1 MGLRV
6 AVASGKGGTG
16 KTLVATNLAVHLRRS
31 GHAVTL
37 VDCDVDAPNV
47 GLFLDAA
54 LSAEPVTVPVPVE
67 PDGAAC
73 PPGCTACRDACR
85 FGALRILGAG
95 PVVFADLCHHCGVC
109 VSACPMNL
117 LVTTPVPVGQVLTG
131 ATDEG
136 LGVVIGDLGVGLTE
150 APAVVRAARARADRA
165 GSEIVLLDAPPGAA
179 CAVVAALH
187 DVDLAVLVT
196 DRTTFGL
203 HDLGLMVDLCRRM
216 GVPAVVV
223 VNRDGVGDADVD
235 GYCARAGLPVVAR
248 LPFERAVAECY
259 AEGRLLVDGHP
270 DADRWFADLWDHA
283 TEHLA
288 PASVGRV
295 GRVGPLGA
303 DR

>member
-31 GHAVTL
+31 GQAVTL

-54 LSAEPVTVPVPVE
+54 LTAEAVTVPVPVDP
-67 PDGAAC
+67 PDGAC

-95 PVVFADLCHHCGVC
+95 PVVFSDLCHHCGVC
-109 VSACPMNL
+109 LSACPTNV
-117 LVTTPVPVGQVLTG
+117 LVASPTPVGRLYTG
-131 ATDEG
+131 TTRDG
-136 LGVVIGDLGVGLTE
+136 LGVVIGDLAVGMTE
-150 APAVVRAARARADRA
+150 APVVVRAARARADRT
-165 GSEIVLLDAPPGAA
+165 GNDIVVLDAPPGAA

-196 DRTTFGL
+196 DRTAFGL
-203 HDLGLMVDLCRRM
+203 HDLGLMVDLCGRM

-223 VNRDGVGDADVD
+223 VNRDGVGDADLD
-235 GYCARAGLPVVAR
+235 GFCRRAGLPVIAR
-248 LPFERAVAECY
+248 LPFDRAVAECY

-270 DADRWFADLWDHA
+270 DAPRWFADLWDHA
-283 TEHLA
+283 REHLA
-288 PASVGRV
+288 PASM
-295 GRVGPLGA
+295 GA
-303 DR
+303 DA